1 MDNRELDLVVPEART
16 RPSQADG
23 DGVDVEDE
31 DESEMPYISLE

>member
-31 DESEMPYISLE
+31 DELELPRLTVE